1 MKPRVWMALGAEA
14 LVFAALLFGAAGTLR
29 WPAAWAFLALFFGAA
44 LRITLTVARE
54 DPALLDERMKSFIQK
69 GQPAWDRILMSAIV
83 VLFAGWLAL
92 MGLDAVRF
100 AWSAVPAWLQG
111 IGAAGVAAGMWIC
124 HRAFREN
131 TFLAPVV
138 RIQRERGHHVVS
150 TGPYRVVRHPLYSGA
165 LVIFPS
171 TALMLGSWY
180 GLAASTALG
189 IALVIRT
196 ALEDRELRRALEAY
210 AEYAGRVRYRVIP
223 RVW

>member
-1 MKPRVWMALGAEA
+1 
-14 LVFAALLFGAAGTLR
+14 
-29 WPAAWAFLALFFGAA
+29 
-44 LRITLTVARE
+44 
-54 DPALLDERMKSFIQK
+54 
-69 GQPAWDRILMSAIV
+69 
-83 VLFAGWLAL
+83 
-92 MGLDAVRF
+92 
-100 AWSAVPAWLQG
+100 
-111 IGAAGVAAGMWIC
+111 MWIC